1 MIIVVFFTVELAAAQ
16 NLIPNSS
23 FETHTSIP
31 NGYGQWYVCSNW
43 NSVNNHAF
51 FAWPWASPDYLH
63 ASASIAS
70 GVQLPSTTFGTIG
83 AHAGSAIMGFVAW
96 LANTPD
102 FREYLSVQLTSP
114 MVVGTAYE
122 VSFYITN
129 GTNNYSGSACN
140 HIAANFSTAPL
151 TQVDHE
157 PINVTPQCDYAS
169 QLWNTTW
176 TKISFT
182 ITPTVAYQY
191 ITIGNFKNDANTSH
205 TWHGVG
211 QDGAYYFID
220 DAVVQPAVVLP
231 VQLISFTGFHSEK
244 GNELR
249 WQTASEFNTD
259 HFSIEKSIDGNLFDE
274 IASVTAKG
282 FAQQLSVYQYTDVF
296 DLQALD
302 YYRLKMVDVDGSFTY
317 SNTIE
322 ISGDA
327 GLVSAELFS
336 NPAEENLLVQYS
348 VNQSAPL
355 EIFIFNSVGSLVIRE
370 SKQAINATG
379 TFSVNIAAL
388 PQGIY
393 LVKIEVGK
401 NIFTKKF
408 VK

>member
-1 MIIVVFFTVELAAAQ
+1 
-16 NLIPNSS
+16 
-23 FETHTSIP
+23 
-31 NGYGQWYVCSNW
+31 
-43 NSVNNHAF
+43 
-51 FAWPWASPDYLH
+51 
-63 ASASIAS
+63 
-70 GVQLPSTTFGTIG
+70 
-83 AHAGSAIMGFVAW
+83 
-96 LANTPD
+96 
-102 FREYLSVQLTSP
+102 
-114 MVVGTAYE
+114 
-122 VSFYITN
+122 
-129 GTNNYSGSACN
+129 
-140 HIAANFSTAPL
+140 
-151 TQVDHE
+151 
-157 PINVTPQCDYAS
+157 
-169 QLWNTTW
+169 
-176 TKISFT
+176 
-182 ITPTVAYQY
+182 
-191 ITIGNFKNDANTSH
+191 
-205 TWHGVG
+205 
-211 QDGAYYFID
+211 FID

-370 SKQAINATG
+370 SKQAINAT
-379 TFSVNIAAL
+379 
-388 PQGIY
+388 
-393 LVKIEVGK
+393 
-401 NIFTKKF
+401 
-408 VK
+408 